1 MKRLIYLGLVLIVF
15 MCTVALP
22 VSAATPSLT
31 AKYNQSTAQ
40 SKQFEVEISLKNN
53 PGLNGIMI
61 TAEYDTNSLSLVS
74 TKNGGLFKTIFTT
87 SQSITVHPYKIMWI
101 TTDQNFEEVTND
113 GVMVTYVFK
122 VKDNAPLGK
131 TNLSF
136 MISDFSDNKNTK
148 KLDFDGVNLTVNID
162 KNSASLNQQEVAS
175 GNVNHTSSNTEDK
188 SDVTSSPSEG
198 SGNNVASKNTSSVSS
213 SAKTE
218 STVSSNNTAQNTSTD
233 PTQSSSLEQEPTKSS
248 SDSRPVNANPDED
261 GKSAPSLMPL
271 ILTAIVIVISGII
284 GGITLIIKNRR

>member
-1 MKRLIYLGLVLIVF
+1 MKKLIYLGLVLIIF
-15 MCTVALP
+15 MCAVALP

-31 AKYNQSTAQ
+31 AKYNQNTAQ

-101 TTDQNFEEVTND
+101 TTDQNFKEVTND

-122 VKDNAPLGK
+122 VKDNAPIGK

-148 KLDFDGVNLTVNID
+148 KLDFDGVNLTVNIN
-162 KNSASLNQQEVAS
+162 KNSASLNQQEAAS
-175 GNVNHTSSNTEDK
+175 GNVDHTSSDTEDK

-198 SGNNVASKNTSSVSS
+198 GGNNVTSKNTSSVSS
-213 SAKTE
+213 PAKTE
-218 STVSSNNTAQNTSTD
+218 STVLSNNTAQNTSTD

-248 SDSRPVNANPDED
+248 STARPVNANPNED
-261 GKSAPSLMPL
+261 SKSAPSLMPI
-271 ILTAIVIVISGII
+271 ILTAIVIVVSGII